1 MTEDDVPFRSFSP
14 VIVNYSSGII
24 KFHLHDFL
32 MKLLQGQKEV
42 ADSHNTILSNWKRV
56 AVDNH
61 AMIRVAPLALAGSV
75 SERAVWKG
83 EGASESWTLTLTM
96 NFASTKWEMTCLHRQ
111 RVIEDWQEPKGVLDY
126 ALF

>member
-83 EGASESWTLTLTM
+83 EGASES
-96 NFASTKWEMTCLHRQ
+96 
-111 RVIEDWQEPKGVLDY
+111 
-126 ALF
+126 